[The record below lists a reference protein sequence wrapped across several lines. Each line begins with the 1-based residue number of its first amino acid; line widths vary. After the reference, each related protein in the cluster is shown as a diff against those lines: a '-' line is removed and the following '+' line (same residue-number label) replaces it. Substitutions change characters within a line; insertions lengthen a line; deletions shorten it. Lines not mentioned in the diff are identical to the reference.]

1 MAALPQVKATKHQVS
16 IGPLTAAVKTWPDGS
31 LSCLIPGLG
40 RFTAP
45 NPAGLRE
52 AIVAALKAAQADY
65 AARSLSLRAL
75 GERIHAIEKEKRTP
89 TMEDTLAWLAL
100 LLMILKAA
108 QPQQSEAPGRKPRA
122 KV

>member
-1 MAALPQVKATKHQVS
+1 MVALPQVKASKSMVS
-16 IGPLTAAVKTWPDGS
+16 IGPLTAPVKTWPDGS
-31 LSCLIPGLG
+31 VSCLIPGLG

-45 NPAGLRE
+45 TVAGLRE
-52 AIVAALKAAQADY
+52 AIVAALKDAQADY

-89 TMEDTLAWLAL
+89 SMEDTLTWLAL
-100 LLMILKAA
+100 LLLILKAA
-108 QPQQSEAPGRKPRA
+108 KPQNEAPSRKPRA